1 MFTITP
7 SATQRTNSLPVVWTE
22 RDLDEEGG
30 PGSMV
35 AVPRTALRLM
45 ASISLGMDVVAAGI
59 QGSVLEREERAF
71 YRCLLKA
78 EGIVVGSRWDAP
90 PTKVPL
96 SSCYANDVRVVRTCT
111 CTGAVA
117 LVGHIIAVFL
127 LLVALA
133 IGRRRLS
140 SPWVGFSLLVTLQE
154 VILVGAYWSLLH
166 AAEVTLLGCHAL
178 MLAVSVVLVLPFLQ
192 ESVAWAPASAS

>member
-1 MFTITP
+1 MD
-7 SATQRTNSLPVVWTE
+7 RK
-22 RDLDEEGG
+22 G
-30 PGSMV
+30 PGRGRGTRKYGCGSQNSS
-35 AVPRTALRLM
+35 TAHGEH
-45 ASISLGMDVVAAGI
+45 I
-59 QGSVLEREERAF
+59 F
-71 YRCLLKA
+71 
-78 EGIVVGSRWDAP
+78 
-90 PTKVPL
+90 
-96 SSCYANDVRVVRTCT
+96 VRTCT